1 LAQQRLLQTTSNNI
15 VNVNSQGYVRER
27 TLISTNSVGLGTGDM
42 VSERII
48 NAYAQAE
55 VRRDTSAYNA
65 ANTADQLFRST
76 ACSVMPATAW
86 GPPSPPISRLS
97 TPPTS
102 HRPRS
107 GAQDDPASEL
117 SGMVDSST
125 SPPSSTS
132 SPIPSTPP

>member
-27 TLISTNSVGLGTGDM
+27 TLIYTNSVGLGTGDM

-65 ANTADQLFRST
+65 ANTADQLFRLDSLLGDASNSVGTTITSYFKAFHT
-76 ACSVMPATAW
+76 ANES
-86 GPPSPPISRLS
+86 PSEIGGAR
-97 TPPTS
+97 
-102 HRPRS
+102 RP
-107 GAQDDPASEL
+107 
-117 SGMVDSST
+117 
-125 SPPSSTS
+125 
-132 SPIPSTPP
+132 